1 MEGSGSFRAYL
12 CQETPGPLVSWVSRA
27 MIAPISDFAGT
38 RTGMTGYY
46 KVEFE
51 AMARLVIDLAECA
64 DTMRSA
70 MRKLEDIGP
79 KGAGSSELEEACDD
93 FQEKWG
99 YGIELIADA
108 TGGITEKV
116 GQSGRVYQ
124 RLEDEAAAL
133 LKAVQLADRS
143 MKAANQ

>member
-1 MEGSGSFRAYL
+1 MPE
-12 CQETPGPLVSWVSRA
+12 SRA
-27 MIAPISDFAGT
+27 MITAISQRHGDT
-38 RTGMTGYY
+38 SGMTGYY

-93 FQEKWG
+93 LQEKWG

-124 RLEDEAAAL
+124 RLEDEAAVL
-133 LKAVQLADRS
+133 LQAVKLADKS
-143 MKAANQ
+143 MKAADQ

>member
-1 MEGSGSFRAYL
+1 
-12 CQETPGPLVSWVSRA
+12 
-27 MIAPISDFAGT
+27 
-38 RTGMTGYY
+38 MTGYY

-51 AMARLVIDLAECA
+51 AMARLVVDLAECA

-70 MRKLEDIGP
+70 MRQLKDIGP
-79 KGAGSSELEEACDD
+79 KGAGSGELEEACDD

-116 GQSGRVYQ
+116 AQSGRVYQ
-124 RLEDEAAAL
+124 GLEEEVTAL
-133 LKAVQLADRS
+133 VQAVKLADKSLKAGGQ
-143 MKAANQ
+143 